1 MVSFQHKDYLL
12 LLNHSQGDMGQPG
25 PNGIPLDTHYAGTGP
40 TSEIF
45 RPDQYKVMGL
55 RQNGQYS
62 QLNYEKEKKGNFL

>member
-1 MVSFQHKDYLL
+1 
-12 LLNHSQGDMGQPG
+12 MGQPG

-55 RQNGQYS
+55 RQNRQYS